1 MTTVTTQTSERV
13 PAQAAVTTPR
23 TWKAREI
30 KRLCQLPVDYDDPA
44 PLRVEACITKLE
56 IQVKHLAENED
67 VIVTGEEDEVLK
79 DIQRC
84 EGRA

>member
-13 PAQAAVTTPR
+13 PAQATATPR

-30 KRLCQLPVDYDDPA
+30 KRLCQLPVDCDDPS
-44 PLRVEACITKLE
+44 PVRMEACITKLE
-56 IQVKHLAENED
+56 IQVKHLAEDED
-67 VIVTGEEDEVLK
+67 VLVTVEEDEVLK
-79 DIQRC
+79 SIQRC